1 MARGATGTADGTAAG
16 AGRAGGVLWQAAVT
30 QAIAASRRA
39 TVLTFAEPL
48 RAGGCGHSSHN
59 RCTII
64 RSTCRGNIRRTVTDG
79 NYTGPRK
86 NASND
91 LATLE
96 ILELGKP
103 VVKE

>member
-1 MARGATGTADGTAAG
+1 MVRGATGTMDGTAAG

-30 QAIAASRRA
+30 QDIAASNRA
-39 TVLTFAEPL
+39 TVLTFTEPL
-48 RAGGCGHSSHN
+48 RTGGCRHASHN

-64 RSTCRGNIRRTVTDG
+64 RSTCRGNIRRTVADG